1 MNSSAGRYLED
12 LYLSSRAIYASFGL
26 GLVWC
31 IIFIYLMSA
40 FAETIAWICVV
51 LIQLTLAGGSAV
63 GFFAFTQ
70 ITKDQDAKV
79 QNQYPSMSAEMIE
92 ADTKAFKEQQAGAL
106 AFTIVFGILALGFL
120 CCIVCGFK
128 SLKQAIDV
136 IDASADFLAKTKRI
150 LFVPLLFF
158 VLTVIAVLIWIP
170 AAMCVISLNK
180 IEADPLIPQGK
191 TITWKDEYL
200 YMFLFMLFGILWIC
214 AWLEYSST
222 FVVMVSA
229 TTYYFNS
236 HAEQDGEAEVGLGF
250 HFAFM
255 CHAGSIAVGAFII
268 ALIRFINIIF
278 MYLAKQAEKQS
289 GDNPAVK
296 FVVAVGQCIL
306 KCLEKICDYMNDAA
320 FAYMAVSGESFC
332 TSAWNGFLLNVKH
345 MLKFTFA
352 NMIAKVFI
360 LLGKI
365 AITVGNVF
373 SLLWIMKNVTKDTE
387 EVSSILAPVVVV
399 GVVSFITASIFL
411 GLFDTAVM
419 ALLTCLAIDI
429 DMNGE
434 PKFGPPTFHDSMGK
448 IDSKD
453 AKVEEEP
460 EMM

>member
-1 MNSSAGRYLED
+1 M
-12 LYLSSRAIYASFGL
+12 
-26 GLVWC
+26 
-31 IIFIYLMSA
+31 
-40 FAETIAWICVV
+40 
-51 LIQLTLAGGSAV
+51 
-63 GFFAFTQ
+63 
-70 ITKDQDAKV
+70 
-79 QNQYPSMSAEMIE
+79 
-92 ADTKAFKEQQAGAL
+92 
-106 AFTIVFGILALGFL
+106 
-120 CCIVCGFK
+120 
-128 SLKQAIDV
+128 

-158 VLTVIAVLIWIP
+158 VLTVIAVLLWIP
-170 AAMCVISLNK
+170 AVMCVVSMNK

-191 TITWKDEYL
+191 TITWKDENV

-268 ALIRFINIIF
+268 ALIRFINLVF

-289 GDNPAVK
+289 GDNPGVK
-296 FVVAVGQCIL
+296 LVVAVGQCIL

-387 EVSSILAPVVVV
+387 EVSSLLAPVVVV

-448 IDSKD
+448 IDKEDKQVED
-453 AKVEEEP
+453 AEEME
-460 EMM
+460 